1 MIPKVIHLCWFSG
14 ESYPVE
20 IQVCLDSWKRILPDW
35 RIRVWDRK
43 AAEAIGCRYINEALA
58 AKKWAFA
65 ADAVRF
71 YAVYQEG
78 GLYMD
83 SDIFLRKRFDEFIPE
98 HGCATFHE
106 RLNREQRQ
114 WGLQAAFFM
123 GEAGNEFCRQVYAYY
138 ASRPFVKE
146 DGSFDM
152 TISPYVMRDVARG
165 FGLENRDTEQH
176 LDGLTLYPTYHLSPA
191 NRYEHHPDAFGVH
204 RIYGSWRE
212 RKWGRRLELRLK
224 HWLFVLRYAQEPK
237 NQGLHSR
244 GYKLGRSA
252 KISENSLRSNTE
264 ISSRSTPQF
273 ASRLLR

>member
-78 GLYMD
+78 GL
-83 SDIFLRKRFDEFIPE
+83 
-98 HGCATFHE
+98 
-106 RLNREQRQ
+106 QRQ

-224 HWLFVLRYAQEPK
+224 HWLFVLRYA
-237 NQGLHSR
+237 
-244 GYKLGRSA
+244 
-252 KISENSLRSNTE
+252 
-264 ISSRSTPQF
+264 
-273 ASRLLR
+273 LLRR

>member
-20 IQVCLDSWKRILPDW
+20 IQVCLDSWKRVLPDW
-35 RIRVWDRK
+35 RIRVWDRE
-43 AAEAIGCRYINEALA
+43 AAEAIGCRYIHEALA

-83 SDIFLRKRFDEFIPE
+83 SDIFSRKRFDEFIPE
-98 HGCATFHE
+98 QGCATFHE
-106 RLNREQRQ
+106 RLNREQRN

-123 GEAGNEFCRQVYAYY
+123 GEAGNEFCRRVYAYY
-138 ASRPFVKE
+138 AARPFVQE

-152 TISPYVMRDVARG
+152 TISPYVMRDVARE
-165 FGLENRDTEQH
+165 FGYESRDSEQH
-176 LDGLTLYPTYHLSPA
+176 LCGLTVYPTYHLSPA

-224 HWLFVLRYAQEPK
+224 HWFFVLRYAL
-237 NQGLHSR
+237 LHR
-244 GYKLGRSA
+244 
-252 KISENSLRSNTE
+252 
-264 ISSRSTPQF
+264 
-273 ASRLLR
+273 